1 MQSSNCIHGVPDI
14 SLKPYSDF
22 TDSMLLARHITTHY
36 RRRKIRLH
44 LTRPRN
50 CSLST
55 RWEWSWSTTASSLE
69 RIRPL
74 VSSSTWFRSN
84 HPLVYILW
92 NYRNIAG
99 EVWSSSFKGSYASG
113 SVCSHFSRHLFV
125 VYQELWGE
133 DQGLWAPAEE
143 VGQPKVKPL
152 YTFPSRL
159 YTWQRI
165 TGWVTTLPSRN
176 WKNWRPVRRIKRRNG
191 KRQRMSYKPRDCAS
205 VFDFNF
211 LVS

>member
-22 TDSMLLARHITTHY
+22 TDSMLPARHITTHY

-113 SVCSHFSRHLFV
+113 SVCSHFPRHLSV
-125 VYQELWGE
+125 IYQELWGE
-133 DQGLWAPAEE
+133 NQGLWAPAEE
-143 VGQPKVKPL
+143 VGQPKVGTL
-152 YTFPSRL
+152 TYFSLSLVYLTEDHRL
-159 YTWQRI
+159 
-165 TGWVTTLPSRN
+165 
-176 WKNWRPVRRIKRRNG
+176 
-191 KRQRMSYKPRDCAS
+191 SYDAAISKLEKLKTSKKDKEKERKEAEDELQTAR
-205 VFDFNF
+205 
-211 LVS
+211 LR